1 MRVHRI
7 LLLVGMAVA
16 AGGCETATNVVN
28 CTALAV
34 FASDEVKP
42 QPADVVDVPATAET
56 EPVTN
61 PCDAADD
68 PAIWSD
74 AGDPGDTK
82 IAITNKTGKLAVHG
96 LDGRTLSEIAIGRV
110 NNVDIRSGVALGDRE
125 RVVAAATNRSTD
137 TIDVFALDKRSG
149 ELTSLLA
156 EPIRPDVEDE
166 LYGMCLYH
174 RPADG
179 TLYAFATD
187 KSGGVTQWRLDADGG
202 GRLTGREVR
211 SWQTGVE
218 TEGCVVDDANG
229 WLHVGAQNDGIW
241 RYDAD
246 PDREVVRT
254 VVDTTGVEVNSGGR
268 LAGDVE
274 GLALYAGPSGDPGD
288 GYLIA
293 SSQGNS
299 TFVVYDRA
307 APQLPVRWARDLGV
321 HAVQAAVFGFPN
333 DFEPLKASLSK
344 SCGESE
350 RKSWLAT
357 ANAFRETLSAPQ
369 NGSARPPKAGTDR
382 NIAAGTEPHIPPRSC
397 APVPLAETARH
408 CQQSSSRWDR
418 SSSAES
424 TRG

>member
-42 QPADVVDVPATAET
+42 QPADVVDVHATAET

-74 AGDPGDTK
+74 ASDPGDTK

-110 NNVDIRSGVALGDRE
+110 NNVDIRSGDAFGDRE
-125 RVVAAATNRSTD
+125 HVVAAATNRSTD
-137 TIDVFALDKRSG
+137 TIDVYALDKRSG
-149 ELTSLLA
+149 ELTSLLD

-187 KSGGVTQWRLDADGG
+187 KSGGVTQWRLDADAG

-307 APQLPVRWARDLGV
+307 APHAYRGTFRVVGHAGVDGVEGTDGLDVTSTPLGPEYPAGLLV
-321 HAVQAAVFGFPN
+321 VM
-333 DFEPLKASLSK
+333 D
-344 SCGESE
+344 GENTNPDGS
-350 RKSWLAT
+350 T
-357 ANAFRETLSAPQ
+357 ANQ
-369 NGSARPPKAGTDR
+369 NFKLVSWQAVAD
-382 NIAAGTEPHIPPRSC
+382 A
-397 APVPLAETARH
+397 L
-408 CQQSSSRWDR
+408 QLD
-418 SSSAES
+418 
-424 TRG
+424 

>member
-42 QPADVVDVPATAET
+42 QPADVVDVHATAET

-74 AGDPGDTK
+74 AGDPGDTR

-110 NNVDIRSGVALGDRE
+110 NNVDIRSGD
-125 RVVAAATNRSTD
+125 
-137 TIDVFALDKRSG
+137 ALDKRSG
-149 ELTSLLA
+149 ELTSLLD

-166 LYGMCLYH
+166 LHRMCLYH

-187 KSGGVTQWRLDADGG
+187 KSGGVTEWRLDADGG
-202 GRLTGREVR
+202 GRLTGRDVR

-218 TEGCVVDDANG
+218 TEGLVVDDANG

-307 APQLPVRWARDLGV
+307 APHAYRGTFRVVGHAGVDGVEGRPRRHLHPARARV
-321 HAVQAAVFGFPN
+321 P
-333 DFEPLKASLSK
+333 S
-344 SCGESE
+344 
-350 RKSWLAT
+350 R
-357 ANAFRETLSAPQ
+357 SAPW
-369 NGSARPPKAGTDR
+369 SWTERTPIPTAARPTRTSSWSRGRRSPTPCSSTD
-382 NIAAGTEPHIPPRSC
+382 S
-397 APVPLAETARH
+397 
-408 CQQSSSRWDR
+408 
-418 SSSAES
+418 
-424 TRG
+424 